1 MRKPLGKVKNPS
13 LAKKLRRKLSIRAKI
28 SGTSERPR
36 LCATKTNK
44 HLRVQVI
51 DDVTAKTLL
60 SVQTFGKNGVSGAK
74 ANREGAKLLGAK
86 LAEELK
92 GKKIEKAVFDRSGS
106 TYTGVL
112 SVLVDSVRENGIQI

>member
-1 MRKPLGKVKNPS
+1 MRKPLGKVKNAS
-13 LAKKLRRKLSIRAKI
+13 LAKRLRRKLSIRSKI
-28 SGTSERPR
+28 NGTAERPR
-36 LCATKTNK
+36 LCATKSNK
-44 HLRVQVI
+44 HLRVQAI
-51 DDVTAKTLL
+51 DDVTGKTIL

-92 GKKIEKAVFDRSGS
+92 GKNIENAVFDRSGN

-112 SVLVDSVRENGIQI
+112 ATLVDSARENGIRI

>member
-28 SGTSERPR
+28 NGTAERPR

-51 DDVTAKTLL
+51 DDVTATTLL
-60 SVQTFGKNGVSGAK
+60 SVQTYGKGGVSGAR

-92 GKKIEKAVFDRSGS
+92 GKKIESAVFDRSGS
-106 TYTGVL
+106 AYTGVL
-112 SVLVDSVRENGIQI
+112 ATLVDSVRENGIRI

>member
-28 SGTSERPR
+28 SGTAERPR

-51 DDVTAKTLL
+51 DDVTAKTLM
-60 SVQTFGKNGVSGAK
+60 SVQTYGKEGVSGAK

-92 GKKIEKAVFDRSGS
+92 GKKIESAVFDRSGS

-112 SVLVDSVRENGIQI
+112 AVLVDTVRENGIKI

>member
-1 MRKPLGKVKNPS
+1 MRKPQGKVKNPS

-28 SGTSERPR
+28 SGTAERPR

-51 DDVTAKTLL
+51 DDVTEKTLL
-60 SVQTFGKNGVSGAK
+60 SVQTYGKNGVSGAK
-74 ANREGAKLLGAK
+74 ANREGAKLLGVK